1 MITTVTTTMELH
13 RHHISLPMTVIV
25 TRVIVHQALNGKG
38 HVVMTWTTVVSP
50 PKFTK
55 VFFLNTSLAVAGVKK
70 VYFLK

>member
-1 MITTVTTTMELH
+1 MIITTTMELH

-50 PKFTK
+50 HKFTK
-55 VFFLNTSLAVAGVKK
+55 VNTSLAVAGVKK